1 MMSST
6 ITNNVTKKK
15 RNKRIQ
21 LSEREELIK
30 KQVLKEIGNH
40 IIAHKQNIKKWLPR
54 NYITN
59 IIKQY
64 KFRWLNTNL
73 IKATVAREEKKDSH
87 KLPKILQV
95 LLVLVLKVVLI
106 VSHHRPLLIESQ
118 EDDWRVVLIVLIIP
132 CK

>member
-1 MMSST
+1 MPST

-15 RNKRIQ
+15 RIIRIQ

-30 KQVLKEIGNH
+30 KQVLKGIVND
-40 IIAHKQNIKKWLPR
+40 IIAHKQNIKKRLPR
-54 NYITN
+54 NCITN
-59 IIKQY
+59 IIEQY
-64 KFRWLNTNL
+64 KFRWLNTTL
-73 IKATVAREEKKDSH
+73 IKVTVAREEKKDSH

-118 EDDWRVVLIVLIIP
+118 EDD
-132 CK
+132 